1 MTRRKR
7 KVRLGSALAAL
18 KTPAAAEK
26 FLKEMLTTREYHDL
40 MLRWELLGLLSD
52 GMPQRGI
59 AELLGIS
66 LCKITRGARI
76 LKTKNSI
83 VAKFLK

>member
-26 FLKEMLTTREYHDL
+26 FLKEMLTTREYHDFT
-40 MLRWELLGLLSD
+40 LRWELLELLSD

-59 AELLGIS
+59 AERLGIS

-76 LKTKNSI
+76 LKAKNSI

>member
-1 MTRRKR
+1 MTARRK

-18 KTPAAAEK
+18 DAPAAADK
-26 FLKEMLTTREYHDL
+26 FLREMLTAREYHDF
-40 MLRWELLGLLSD
+40 MLRWELLSLLAE
-52 GMPQRGI
+52 GMPQRKI
-59 AELLGIS
+59 AERLGVS

-83 VAKFLK
+83 VAKLLK